1 VPEMNFNKGGVT
13 GGKVQLEISGQLQ
26 AEQFPGV
33 NPCNHNDGRRPTVAL
48 GVSRTSRGLL
58 FSIPSWLL
66 AVLIDKGEG
75 RRLAR
80 AAYLRGISCTNI
92 WFAGH
97 RTARVTVEPEGEARE

>member
-48 GVSRTSRGLL
+48 GVSHEPRLVILYSVVAARRTNRQRGRSP
-58 FSIPSWLL
+58 FS
-66 AVLIDKGEG
+66 
-75 RRLAR
+75 
-80 AAYLRGISCTNI
+80 
-92 WFAGH
+92 
-97 RTARVTVEPEGEARE
+97 